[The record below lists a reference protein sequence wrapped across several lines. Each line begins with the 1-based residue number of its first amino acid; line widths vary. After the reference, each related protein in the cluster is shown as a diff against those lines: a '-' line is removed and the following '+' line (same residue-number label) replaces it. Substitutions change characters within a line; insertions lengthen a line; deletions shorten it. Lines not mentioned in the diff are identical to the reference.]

1 MKKAIELVQEIQN
14 DRKNRQEE
22 SNLGGLKPEINSL
35 LHTYLPREMK
45 LEDSETLALVIF
57 HMITCPQDYLT
68 PNP

>member
-45 LEDSETLALVIF
+45 PRHHIPTKRNEARRF
-57 HMITCPQDYLT
+57 
-68 PNP
+68 